1 MSTLYNRAY
10 DAILNELKGFD
21 FVKMNGDGFKSYSEY
36 WEYANPEG
44 ANNPVKRRASLPKNV
59 EGNNYFPQIYHEN
72 AVHEALNSQYDNDQL
87 DIDAQVR
94 FAVIA
99 PQQFMYAY
107 GDYELSGQIRVM
119 MLIRQGIP
127 IKPSLDLLDKVACY
141 LSDRAVE
148 IVVDDSDPNCPI
160 VHTLQIHS
168 PSVSRAASPTGSP
181 ASLSLTLELLFNYYT

>member
-10 DAILNELKGFD
+10 EAILNELKGFD
-21 FVKMNGDGFKSYSEY
+21 FVKMNGDGFKSYEDFMQYDS
-36 WEYANPEG
+36 
-44 ANNPVKRRASLPKNV
+44 V
-59 EGNNYFPQIYHEN
+59 EGNTTVRRSSLAKDHANYFPQIYHEN
-72 AVHEALNSQYDNDQL
+72 AVHEALNQQFDDNDQL
-87 DIDAQVR
+87 DLDAQVR
-94 FAVIA
+94 FSVIA

-160 VHTLQIHS
+160 VHTLQMHS
-168 PSVSRAASPTGSP
+168 PSVSRAPSPAGSP